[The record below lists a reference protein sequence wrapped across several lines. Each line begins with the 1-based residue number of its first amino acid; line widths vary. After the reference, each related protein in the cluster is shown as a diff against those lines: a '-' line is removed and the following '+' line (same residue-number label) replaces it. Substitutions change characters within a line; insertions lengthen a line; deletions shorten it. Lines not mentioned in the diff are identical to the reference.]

1 MYFHARECD
10 LINDIQNLAE
20 AADEIE
26 LSDSSGIVSGLK
38 AKVEQGNRS
47 YFSIPLQLNKD
58 VSEQGTT
65 LTMCPCLTH
74 LLIEHDS

>member
-10 LINDIQNLAE
+10 LIKDIQNLPE

-65 LTMCPCLTH
+65 LTMAMPDTPL
-74 LLIEHDS
+74 D